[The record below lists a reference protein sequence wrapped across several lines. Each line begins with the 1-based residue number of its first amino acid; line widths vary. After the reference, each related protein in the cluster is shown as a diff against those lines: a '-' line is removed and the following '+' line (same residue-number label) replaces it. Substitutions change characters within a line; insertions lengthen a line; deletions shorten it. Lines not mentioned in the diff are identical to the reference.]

1 MRRISLCLTL
11 AALLIACA
19 TPAQAADKSPVENVL
34 IITYDGLRWQ
44 EVFGGVEELFLAPA
58 LKVTKNIAGMRRKY
72 FAETPEERRE
82 KLMPFFWGTIAK
94 EGQIFGHAESNSL
107 SRVTNGKNFSYPGY
121 SEILVGA
128 PDDRIDSNAKTNNP
142 NVTVLEWLN
151 NKPAYKGKV
160 AAFTSW
166 DVFPFIINAERSGI
180 PVNSGWVPYEVTTDR
195 KRRDAF
201 NEIAVDVPHVW
212 DGVRYDVFTY
222 HAAIDYIQKK
232 KPRVLYISFGETD
245 DWAHMNN
252 YDQYLDSAY
261 RTDQFIQRIW
271 EKIQSMSQYKGKTA
285 LILSTD
291 HGRGDKPETWNG
303 HGEKQPETDRI
314 WIAAMGPGIPAKGI
328 VKDVPTTQSQ
338 IASTAAA
345 LLGLEYRADSP
356 LAGAP
361 IPLN

>member
-1 MRRISLCLTL
+1 MRRIVLMFVGIVF
-11 AALLIACA
+11 AVVAGADA
-19 TPAQAADKSPVENVL
+19 PPAKNVV

-58 LKVTKNIAGMRRKY
+58 LKVTKNIAGMRIKY

-82 KLMPFFWGTIAK
+82 KLMPFFWGTVAK
-94 EGQIFGHAESNSL
+94 QGQVFGHAESNSISL
-107 SRVTNGKNFSYPGY
+107 VTNGRNFSYPGY

-151 NKPAYKGKV
+151 NRREYKGSV

-166 DVFPFIINAERSGI
+166 DVFPFIINTERSGL
-180 PVNSGWVPYEVTTDR
+180 PVNSGWVPFEIASDN
-195 KRRDAF
+195 KRRDAI
-201 NEIAVDVPHVW
+201 NDILVDSPQIW
-212 DGVRYDVFTY
+212 DSVRYDVFTY
-222 HAAIDYIQKK
+222 YAAFEYIKK
-232 KPRVLYISFGETD
+232 QKPRVLYISFGETD

-252 YDQYLDSAY
+252 YDQYLESAH
-261 RTDQFIQRIW
+261 RTDDFIRRIW
-271 EKIQSMSQYKGKTA
+271 EQLQSMPQYRNKTA
-285 LILSTD
+285 LLLSTD

-303 HGEKQPETDRI
+303 HGEKMPETDRI
-314 WIAAMGPGIPAKGI
+314 WIAAMGAGIPAKGI
-328 VKDVPTTQSQ
+328 VMDVPTTQNQ

-356 LAGAP
+356 RAGAP
-361 IPLN
+361 IALR